1 MKLNLFQYC
10 KKLGWIIFIVI
21 LLIFLISFIV
31 LSIKSNVYFI
41 EQKIIEKTV
50 EIPIEVYKDID
61 IVFQLNQFNSQRWIL
76 SYSKG
81 SYSLTITIND
91 IYTASFYGMTFEE
104 LLIFIDRV
112 LEQEIQYR
120 IKE

>member
-41 EQKIIEKTV
+41 EQKIIQKTV